1 MARSSRAPISFE
13 AATAAARAR
22 GAIPDRLAHTLP
34 VGSIRP
40 NPRNPRARAHG
51 IAELAD
57 SLRAHGLL
65 QPVVARRRGATY
77 ELIAGHRRL
86 EAARLLGWTEIAAVV
101 RDETDDQAY
110 ILTLVENLQRED
122 LTPKEEAAALEILV
136 RERGWSTR
144 QVGEAIGRS
153 HMYVSKR
160 LRVFDD
166 AALAGPVLAGAL
178 AVSTAEEL
186 LRAPEPERASLVTRA
201 VAEGWGQPEARAAV
215 QAWKVTF
222 HNRPVASGREA
233 RLRALADELAPLDP
247 DDLSAKEQHQIVRL
261 LEVLTSLVGSRSP
274 RQPKAR

>member
-1 MARSSRAPISFE
+1 VPPKARSRPTLADFE
-13 AATAAARAR
+13 VAAAAV
-22 GAIPDRLAHTLP
+22 PPVDDRLVHQVP
-34 VGSIRP
+34 VAAIRP
-40 NPRNPRARAHG
+40 SPRNPRRALEG
-51 IAELAD
+51 IDELAT
-57 SLRAHGLL
+57 SLGEHGLL
-65 QPVVARRRGATY
+65 QPVVVRRVAEGY

-86 EAARLLGWTEIAAVV
+86 EAWKTLERPVILAVV
-101 RDETDDQAY
+101 RDETQDQAY

-122 LTPKEEAAALEILV
+122 LTPKEEAAALEVLV

-166 AALAGPVLAGAL
+166 AVLADPVLAGEL

-186 LRAPEPERASLVTRA
+186 LRAPEPERASLAARA

-222 HNRPVASGREA
+222 QGRPSSPDREA
-233 RLRALADELAPLDP
+233 RLRTLADELAALNAN
-247 DDLSAKEQHQIVRL
+247 DLSPGDRRQITRL
-261 LEVLTSLVGSRSP
+261 LEVLTSLVQTRPSRRP
-274 RQPKAR
+274 RQH